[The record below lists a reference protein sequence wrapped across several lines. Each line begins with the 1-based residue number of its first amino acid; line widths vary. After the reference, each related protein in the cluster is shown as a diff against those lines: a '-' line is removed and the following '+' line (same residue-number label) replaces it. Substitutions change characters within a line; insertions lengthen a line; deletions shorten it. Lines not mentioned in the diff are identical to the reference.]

1 MMAISFLC
9 GQIKIILF
17 VENSKEKCSTLP
29 SIPDH
34 NHSSHVELNVHA
46 YWCLILIKLYKTLKV
61 NLYYLIIFD
70 GNLWYVHLTCLASVS
85 IENWEKYTPF
95 CTDLDIPLYRSVKT
109 ILCGCGTRI
118 YLCGCHAR
126 FLKNRVSHPFL
137 LIFLKGFKTVFND
150 GIDNGSPLDVAI
162 IPNHDGNDSV
172 VSYIHM
178 RT

>member
-1 MMAISFLC
+1 MSSVSTNQVRNIKISVFGEVMMAISFLC

-70 GNLWYVHLTCLASVS
+70 GNL
-85 IENWEKYTPF
+85 
-95 CTDLDIPLYRSVKT
+95 
-109 ILCGCGTRI
+109 
-118 YLCGCHAR
+118 
-126 FLKNRVSHPFL
+126 
-137 LIFLKGFKTVFND
+137 
-150 GIDNGSPLDVAI
+150 
-162 IPNHDGNDSV
+162 
-172 VSYIHM
+172 
-178 RT
+178 